1 MKGEKG
7 ERMDGERDCIFMRGK
22 LTELNVSRQGPLL
35 LVNSRLEKKGK
46 RREVEMTGDELLC
59 DYGAK

>member
-7 ERMDGERDCIFMRGK
+7 ERMEGERHCIFMMEK

-35 LVNSRLEKKGK
+35 LVNSRLEKKESVGK
-46 RREVEMTGDELLC
+46 
-59 DYGAK
+59 